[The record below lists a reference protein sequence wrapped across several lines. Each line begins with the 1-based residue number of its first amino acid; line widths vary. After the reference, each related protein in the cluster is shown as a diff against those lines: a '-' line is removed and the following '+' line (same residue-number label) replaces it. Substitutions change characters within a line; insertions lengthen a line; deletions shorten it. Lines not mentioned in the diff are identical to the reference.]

1 MNGIAVNTYLVGML
15 DFEDEAADF
24 ESVAHAVNYLRGQ
37 NVKIMIG
44 SARVADGHTRFPIV
58 VEEENG
64 LLSGIMGGAG
74 NKTSEILTTVFDSC
88 NVVVHKAAPSMS
100 NLEQL
105 KALSQVAFM
114 NPRAEKV
121 HVRDLMPRSR
131 ENTEAD
137 AFEGLVGLEAQKGRL
152 VEIGN
157 ALAAYGR
164 QSLESLHLCFT
175 GEPGVGK
182 TEMARRVHRFL
193 ASKGVL
199 HGGPFVQASAED
211 LIAPYVG
218 QTPVLVQRAF
228 ERAEGG
234 VLFIDEAYRL
244 SEGAGNEFGIEAIN
258 ALVQLL
264 DERRE
269 SVICIFAGYPGHMRR
284 MLATNPGFRDRIG
297 FHVEFPSYTTD
308 ELTAI
313 FNRFA
318 DSKGFAVSPEALRA
332 VHDACARM
340 RHAEG
345 FANARSI
352 RRLHDRAVVK
362 LAAREGGRTLEVE
375 DIRRALADADMGLRA
390 KRGVGFT
397 A

>member
-64 LLSGIMGGAG
+64 FLSGIMGGAG

-152 VEIGN
+152 V
-157 ALAAYGR
+157 
-164 QSLESLHLCFT
+164 
-175 GEPGVGK
+175 
-182 TEMARRVHRFL
+182 
-193 ASKGVL
+193 
-199 HGGPFVQASAED
+199 
-211 LIAPYVG
+211 
-218 QTPVLVQRAF
+218 
-228 ERAEGG
+228 
-234 VLFIDEAYRL
+234 
-244 SEGAGNEFGIEAIN
+244 
-258 ALVQLL
+258 
-264 DERRE
+264 
-269 SVICIFAGYPGHMRR
+269 
-284 MLATNPGFRDRIG
+284 
-297 FHVEFPSYTTD
+297 
-308 ELTAI
+308 
-313 FNRFA
+313 
-318 DSKGFAVSPEALRA
+318 
-332 VHDACARM
+332 
-340 RHAEG
+340 
-345 FANARSI
+345 
-352 RRLHDRAVVK
+352 
-362 LAAREGGRTLEVE
+362 
-375 DIRRALADADMGLRA
+375 
-390 KRGVGFT
+390 
-397 A
+397 